1 MVDPRSGFDAAA
13 VIEAAAESI
22 LITTADLDAPGPS
35 IVYVNP
41 AFERMT
47 GWSGDEVIGKSPRL
61 LQGPK
66 TDLQIFNNLRETLR
80 RGELWEGQTINYRKD
95 GTEFWMEWS
104 IVPIVDEHADVCQY
118 VAVQRNVTARVEAS
132 RRLGEARAAELAAD
146 KARANLARYFSP
158 AIVETLASK
167 DQPLGPA
174 RRDNLAIMF
183 TDIVGFTRLSEMLE
197 PEVVIEML
205 RDVHSWMEK
214 IIFKWDGSIEG
225 YIGDAVMA
233 IFGFP
238 DAGRR
243 DSSNALA
250 CAYELLTAAQ
260 QHSLAKAEQGLP
272 PVQIRLGLQYGPV
285 ALGDVGTQ
293 DYVEFTVIGDT
304 VNIASRLQEASR
316 ALDCH
321 LVVGQELV
329 NSIRDEGAREDI
341 GNLLERL
348 EYHGNFDIRGRSKTV
363 KIWTYS
369 DASL

>member
-1 MVDPRSGFDAAA
+1 
-13 VIEAAAESI
+13 
-22 LITTADLDAPGPS
+22 
-35 IVYVNP
+35 VNP

-47 GWSGDEVIGKSPRL
+47 GWSRDEVIGKSPRL

-66 TDLQIFNNLRETLR
+66 TDLQIFNNLRETLGK
-80 RGELWEGQTINYRKD
+80 GEPWEGQTINYRKD

-104 IVPIVDEHADVCQY
+104 IVPLVDDQDEAYQF
-118 VAVQRNVTARVEAS
+118 VAVQRDVSARVDAS
-132 RRLGEARAAELAAD
+132 RRLEEAQAAKLAAD

-167 DQPLGPA
+167 DQPLGLA
-174 RRDNLAIMF
+174 RRKNLAIMF
-183 TDIVGFTRLSEMLE
+183 ADIVGFTRLSEVLE

-205 RDVHSWMEK
+205 RDMHSWMEK

-238 DAGRR
+238 NTGRR

-250 CAYELLTAAQ
+250 CAYDLLTAAQ
-260 QHSLAKAEQGLP
+260 HHNLDRAEQGLSP
-272 PVQIRLGLQYGPV
+272 IKIALGLQYGPV
-285 ALGDVGTQ
+285 ALGDVGTN

-304 VNIASRLQEASR
+304 VNIASRLQQASR
-316 ALDCH
+316 DLNCD

-329 NSIRDEGAREDI
+329 DSIQDEGAGEHI
-341 GNLLERL
+341 GNLLACL
-348 EYHGNFDIRGRSKTV
+348 EYHGDFHVRGRSKDV
-363 KIWTYS
+363 KIWTS
-369 DASL
+369 SAAAQ

>member
-1 MVDPRSGFDAAA
+1 MAEPRNDFDAAA
-13 VIEAAAESI
+13 VIEAADESI
-22 LITTADLDAPGPS
+22 LITTANLDTPGPS

-47 GWSGDEVIGKSPRL
+47 GWSRDEVVGKSPRL

-66 TDLQIFNNLRETLR
+66 TDLEIFNNLRQTLR
-80 RGELWEGQTINYRKD
+80 GGEPWEGQTINYKKD

-104 IVPIVDEHADVCQY
+104 IVSLVDEQGEAYQY
-118 VAVQRNVTARVEAS
+118 VAVQRDVSARIEAS
-132 RRLGEARAAELAAD
+132 RRLEEAQAAKLAAD
-146 KARANLARYFSP
+146 KARVNLARYFSP

-167 DQPLGPA
+167 DQPLGPG

-183 TDIVGFTRLSEMLE
+183 ADIVGFTRLSEVLE

-205 RDVHSWMEK
+205 RGVHIWMEK

-238 DAGRR
+238 NAGRR

-260 QHSLAKAEQGLP
+260 HHSLARIKQGLP
-272 PVQIRLGLQYGPV
+272 PIRIGLGLQYGPV

-304 VNIASRLQEASR
+304 VNVASRLQEACR
-316 ALDCH
+316 PLDCD
-321 LVVGQELV
+321 LIVGQELV
-329 NSIRDEGAREDI
+329 DSIRHEGAGADM
-341 GNLLERL
+341 GNLLARL
-348 EYHGNFDIRGRSKTV
+348 EYYGDFDVRGRSKAV
-363 KIWTYS
+363 KIWTANAVVS
-369 DASL
+369 